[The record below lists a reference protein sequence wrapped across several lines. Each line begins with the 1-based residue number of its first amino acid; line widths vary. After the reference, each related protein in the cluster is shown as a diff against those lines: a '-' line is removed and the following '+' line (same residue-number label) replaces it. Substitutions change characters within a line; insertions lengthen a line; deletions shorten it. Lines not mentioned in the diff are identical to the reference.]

1 MEEILITINV
11 TEKLSIGGGQDWLKT
26 FCEMEMA
33 DAVFGQTGKFG
44 PHLWVEGRDKLGKIQ
59 FMELQ
64 N

>member
-1 MEEILITINV
+1 
-11 TEKLSIGGGQDWLKT
+11 
-26 FCEMEMA
+26 MEMA

-44 PHLWVEGRDKLGKIQ
+44 PHLWEGVRDKLGKIQ